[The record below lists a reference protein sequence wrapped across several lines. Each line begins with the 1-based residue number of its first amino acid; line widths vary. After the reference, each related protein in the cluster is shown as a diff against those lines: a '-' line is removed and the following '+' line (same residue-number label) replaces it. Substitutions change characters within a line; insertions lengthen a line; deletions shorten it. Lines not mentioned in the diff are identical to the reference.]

1 MPFTLAV
8 REKTDRDILISLAPR
23 SDSEARS
30 VQRLKNNYE
39 ENPQLI
45 IDHLTVCYGN
55 IDRMLKTA
63 FPTGSK
69 NCEVKRERL
78 LYCIMEILGRPE
90 NNQLKAKFEQM
101 HQSCQAA
108 LWLKGQSQYFNTV
121 SEYKL
126 PPDSSP
132 AAMIALGKFWMQNT
146 IVKQDATP
154 ETSPDVKQAKKI
166 VQELEEDPGDK
177 EDDI

>member
-8 REKTDRDILISLAPR
+8 REKTDRDILITLAPR

-30 VQRLKNNYE
+30 VQGLRNNYE
-39 ENPQLI
+39 ENPRLI
-45 IDHLTVCYGN
+45 IEHMTVCYGN
-55 IDRMLKTA
+55 IDRMLRTA

-69 NCEVKRERL
+69 DCEVKRERL
-78 LYCIMEILGRPE
+78 LYCIMDILGRPE
-90 NNQLKAKFEQM
+90 NSQLKVKFEQM
-101 HQSCQAA
+101 HRSCQSA
-108 LWLKGQSQYFNTV
+108 LWLKGQSQYFNAV

-132 AAMIALGKFWMQNT
+132 AAMMALGKFWMQNT
-146 IVKQDATP
+146 IVKEEATS

-166 VQELEEDPGDK
+166 VQELEDAGDK